1 MAPLLYNGDCID
13 EMKKI
18 PDGSIDM
25 VWTDLPYATNTFGK
39 CTDCHWDN
47 AINLP
52 AMWDEFMRIKKLN
65 APIFFSCNVKLGFD
79 LIRTAP
85 KKCPFR
91 YDLIWV
97 KSAPTSFLSARRM
110 PMRKHE
116 LIYVFYEKLP
126 FYDLSSHTHK
136 FKKTKPR
143 HNKKNIYGM
152 KAHADGKEGSYTP
165 PLPKSVITD
174 ISVKKADSILNIK
187 RQHYYDE
194 NGKRLKDDSSG
205 SKYTPPLPLSVIK
218 DDNKKGEYISKAG
231 IIYNGGKP
239 LPLNDYS
246 GAGRKNG
253 ESAYTPPLPLSVIK
267 SHHKDTI
274 YGDIDMEDFKG
285 RNGKARYDPPLP
297 VSVITTDNYSPM
309 ELHLLDKYELQGADL
324 KTDIYGMN
332 HKICEAKGFRNKKYE
347 PPLPVS
353 VVGESSASTIFGQGR
368 SGGISMGKEWTDKA
382 KKLGYEPPLPVSI
395 MKEKVGGEYDKTIYW
410 LPEGKA
416 RYKNNGVYEPPLP
429 KSVIKNDN
437 KKVYVPPSITTKVN
451 GLSVPDCYNYTQRIA
466 DGKLTR
472 GDPRGTATWEPKLP
486 VSYIDGEACEICPVC
501 SDYPDTILE
510 INSKKGK
517 HSTQKPT
524 ELIKWCLKYY
534 SKVGDT
540 ILDCCMGSG
549 STGVACV
556 EMNRNFVGIE
566 LDNDIFKVAVE
577 RIEIDAVF
585 KDE

>member
-174 ISVKKADSILNIK
+174 ISI
-187 RQHYYDE
+187 
-194 NGKRLKDDSSG
+194 
-205 SKYTPPLPLSVIK
+205 
-218 DDNKKGEYISKAG
+218 
-231 IIYNGGKP
+231 
-239 LPLNDYS
+239 
-246 GAGRKNG
+246 
-253 ESAYTPPLPLSVIK
+253 IK

-297 VSVITTDNYSPM
+297 VSVITNDNYSPM

-353 VVGESSASTIFGQGR
+353 
-368 SGGISMGKEWTDKA
+368 
-382 KKLGYEPPLPVSI
+382 I
-395 MKEKVGGEYDKTIYW
+395 MKEKVGGQYDKTIYW

-437 KKVYVPPSITTKVN
+437 KKAYVPPSITTKVN
-451 GLSVPDCYNYTQRIA
+451 GLSVPDCYNYTQRLA
-466 DGKLTR
+466 DGKLTK
-472 GDPRGTATWEPKLP
+472 GDPKGVGKDGHYEWQPKLP